1 MADFTVNSVTSKQPW
16 LVIDAYSADVS
27 TSTALLAADAGNSH
41 LVRSIDI
48 DYQKGDD
55 DRWIKI
61 FDGTDLQIG
70 PVKPSTEIYKV
81 NFGED
86 SGLTFDDGVYIQTE
100 SDAQLH
106 VTMVYKIIPT

>member
-1 MADFTVNSVTSKQPW
+1 MAAFTVNSVTSKQPW
-16 LVIDAYSADVS
+16 KVIDAYSTDVS
-27 TSTALLAADAGNSH
+27 TSTALIAADADNSH

-48 DYQKGDD
+48 DFQKGDD

-70 PVKPSTEIYKV
+70 PVKTSTEIYKV

>member
-1 MADFTVNSVTSKQPW
+1 MAAFTVNSVTSRQPW
-16 LVIDAYSADVS
+16 LVIDAYSTDVS
-27 TSTALLAADAGNSH
+27 TSTALLAAVTGSSH

-48 DYQKGDD
+48 DFQKG
-55 DRWIKI
+55 
-61 FDGTDLQIG
+61 G
-70 PVKPSTEIYKV
+70 PVKTSTEIYKV